1 MCWNAEVSLNT
12 FYMGIFGILL
22 ALLNKISYVNIFYY
36 LTIILM
42 QLLEYFGWTYYNN
55 QNANFIISLCISF
68 LLLIQ
73 PIASILTLYAFKN
86 KHNIMKNMLIIYISY
101 LFIHLLTNKFSKNM
115 YYIYKGNNGHLVW
128 NWLSKKNI
136 SIVHLL
142 IYLFF
147 FIYPLYIG
155 KSYIPLFL
163 ATSTLL
169 ISLYTYYKY
178 DTWTSM
184 WCWIASIII
193 IFSLIFKYLSKSN

>member
-22 ALLNKISYVNIFYY
+22 ALLNKTSYVNIFYY
-36 LTIILM
+36 LTVVLM

-55 QNANFIISLCISF
+55 MNANFIVSLCNSF

-73 PIASILTLYAFKN
+73 PIATILTLYAFKN
-86 KHNIMKNMLIIYISY
+86 KHNIMKNMLIIYISL
-101 LFIHLLTNKFSKNM
+101 LFIYLLTNKFNKNM
-115 YYIYKGNNGHLVW
+115 YYIYKGSNGHLVW

-136 SIVHLL
+136 NILHLL

-155 KSYIPLFL
+155 KLYIPLF
-163 ATSTLL
+163 AVIGTLL

-193 IFSLIFKYLSKSN
+193 FFSLIFKYLLNI

>member
-22 ALLNKISYVNIFYY
+22 ALLNKTSYVNIFYY
-36 LTIILM
+36 LTVVLM

-55 QNANFIISLCISF
+55 MNANFIVSLCISF

-86 KHNIMKNMLIIYISY
+86 KHNIMKNMLIIYISL
-101 LFIHLLTNKFSKNM
+101 LFIYLLTNKFNKNM
-115 YYIYKGNNGHLVW
+115 YYIYKGSNGHLVW

-136 SIVHLL
+136 NILHLL

-155 KSYIPLFL
+155 KLYIPLF
-163 ATSTLL
+163 AVIGTLL

-193 IFSLIFKYLSKSN
+193 FFSLIFKYLLNI